1 LFDRDGTSRH
11 TRARRR
17 APEVGSAGS
26 GSLTVSDAID
36 DFLQAAERGS
46 ARDRYGRRFTPDA
59 VAELRWCL
67 AGYLGEEFGAMSLNE
82 VSRADVEVLLHELGD
97 SGISNRRLRAVAKSV
112 RALHDYATERGLVGH
127 NPAERVAL
135 PDDEEAEQP
144 TRRAEPRAQRQPRQ
158 PRGRVDRAIS
168 LALQL
173 ATFAFVL
180 IALVFI
186 AESL

>member
-1 LFDRDGTSRH
+1 M
-11 TRARRR
+11 
-17 APEVGSAGS
+17 
-26 GSLTVSDAID
+26 SDAID

-46 ARDRYGRRFTPDA
+46 ALDRYGRRFTPDA

-82 VSRADVEVLLHELGD
+82 VSRADVEALLYELGD
-97 SGISNRRLRAVAKSV
+97 SGISDRRLRAIAKSV
-112 RALHDYATERGLVGH
+112 RALYDYATERGLVRH

-135 PDDEEAEQP
+135 PDDDEAEQP
-144 TRRAEPRAQRQPRQ
+144 GRRAEPRAPRPRQ